1 MLLSSLNDNCNAIC
15 LFSNLFGP
23 KTQIVVEDD
32 GLKEDDEDWKQGC
45 NSMLEIFGIIYLGRD
60 DVEPQNQL
68 GRIYMYTEYGIH
80 DIYKVD
86 KVDETRETIQHGDEF
101 DIKDIK
107 GPVPFNTE
115 CNSMEFD
122 LFCGAYKGFVYHFF
136 REWPF
141 RSECEASLAKI
152 RLNNSLDGTGEI
164 SVLMGI
170 YAHATIADVEVRV
183 ISSDSSKVYGYVA
196 ASNNCLDVPMTTS
209 MLFLKKKNKEIPVGT
224 DGLVPLSR
232 SLVAVPSESVLY
244 LDIYLVVSGQYLS
257 TTMRFPARKIGVTK
271 PKNYKNVSVTV
282 KWDALYYDS
291 NKEEKKP
298 DTMDLD

>member
-1 MLLSSLNDNCNAIC
+1 M
-15 LFSNLFGP
+15 F
-23 KTQIVVEDD
+23 
-32 GLKEDDEDWKQGC
+32 
-45 NSMLEIFGIIYLGRD
+45 NSMLEIIGIIYRGRD
-60 DVEPQNQL
+60 VVEPKNQL
-68 GRIYMYTEYGIH
+68 GRISMYTPAGVL
-80 DIYKVD
+80 DIYNVD
-86 KVDETRETIQHGDEF
+86 KVDDTRETIKHGDEF
-101 DIKDIK
+101 DIMDIK
-107 GPVPFNTE
+107 GPVPFANE
-115 CNSMEFD
+115 CNSLEYD
-122 LFCGAYKGFVYHFF
+122 LFCGAYKGHIFEFF
-136 REWPF
+136 NEWRF
-141 RSECEASLAKI
+141 DDRDSAFLEKI
-152 RLNNSLDGTGEI
+152 KLKSIDGTGDI
-164 SVLMGI
+164 ILLMGF